1 MKPLQV
7 IAILLIA
14 LMLLLLGFCAGHGS
28 RQAGTTSDTVYT
40 STVTRDTIATKD
52 TVMIQSKPKVV
63 YRKNS
68 PPFQG
73 GAGVVVIHD
82 TIQVPG
88 VQLAITDTLQGDSIT
103 SRLTEIIQQDTT
115 FKETTKD
122 TVWITEKAE
131 KPKWKPFSVNVS
143 AGYGYSIGSPV
154 PAPQIGITVGLKLF
168 SF

>member
-28 RQAGTTSDTVYT
+28 RETGTKTDTTYSQSITHDTLLRIDTV
-40 STVTRDTIATKD
+40 K
-52 TVMIQSKPKVV
+52 IQSKPKVV

-68 PPFQG
+68 PPSKG
-73 GAGVVVIHD
+73 GVGVVVIHD